1 MQYISDIDRIIINAL
16 REDIPSGDI
25 TTDNIIDETSQS
37 EAVLI
42 SKDEGV
48 IAGLDVAKK
57 VFLMLDDQVVLR
69 RWWKTDRW

>member
-48 IAGLDVAKK
+48 IADWTLQKRS
-57 VFLMLDDQVVLR
+57 F
-69 RWWKTDRW
+69 